1 MYAKFGVVNHTLTIL
16 FKPLCSSKPPKIVN
30 LSTFMDSLPDR
41 RFETAILL
49 MHRYP
54 LHTEAHFPAFYS
66 VQSLFQSSKRLFKSA
81 SAIAEA
87 AEK

>member
-16 FKPLCSSKPPKIVN
+16 FKPLCSSNPPKIAN
-30 LSTFMDSLPDR
+30 LSTSMDSLLDR

-49 MHRYP
+49 MLRYL
-54 LHTEAHFPAFYS
+54 LHTEAHFRAFYP

-87 AEK
+87 AQK